1 MITALVALIRDHSL
15 FGESP
20 IPIGVQ
26 ILAFSLMV
34 WARVTFGGRSFHAAA
49 NPTAGGV
56 VTSGPYRFVRH
67 PIYAAVIYFTWAG
80 VLSHLSILNLVL
92 GICAIAGAG
101 LRLACRSLLLSA
113 FCFLLFPHTACKP
126 SASAARKTCST
137 CPCVPTPTPRTP
149 RAADATRTAPR
160 RTRSAT
166 ARQSVS
172 STR

>member
-1 MITALVALIRDHSL
+1 MNNDHPRRRFPGGGIPLDTVRIPMAFKLASIVGLVVMITALVALIRDHSL

-92 GICAIAGAG
+92 GICTVAGAA
-101 LRLACRSLLLSA
+101 LRIVAEEKLLVDRYPEYRGYANRTKRILP
-113 FCFLLFPHTACKP
+113 FLI
-126 SASAARKTCST
+126 
-137 CPCVPTPTPRTP
+137 
-149 RAADATRTAPR
+149 
-160 RTRSAT
+160 
-166 ARQSVS
+166 
-172 STR
+172 